1 MGVTKI
7 LSDQFHSRKLI
18 WSLAKN
24 DFKTRYVGSYFGL
37 VWEILQPL
45 SLIFIFWFLFGF
57 IFHNSTPEGI
67 PFLPWLI
74 VGLIP
79 WFFFSDAW
87 MNATN
92 SFIQYSYLVKKMVF
106 QTSVIP
112 TVKILSSLFT
122 SLIFHAILLVVL
134 LMTPGIS
141 FHFSGLAVIYFFFC
155 TIVLVTGLSF
165 LTSSVLVFFKDT
177 RQILNI
183 VLQMGVY
190 LTPIL
195 WNKNLITGKDM
206 HWVVQL
212 NQLNPMSYVVDGY
225 RSALLQGGYS
235 LDLTSTLI
243 FWVITLVIL
252 TIGIAAYSR
261 LRPHFADVL

>member
-1 MGVTKI
+1 MSRIAIIREDVIRNARYDRTMSVSSI
-7 LSDQFHSRKLI
+7 LREQARSRKLI
-18 WSLAKN
+18 WTLAKN
-24 DFKTRYVGSYFGL
+24 DFKTRYIGSYFGL

-57 IFHNSTPEGI
+57 IFHNTSPDGM

-122 SLIFHAILLVVL
+122 SMIFHVILLIVL
-134 LMTPGIS
+134 LITPEISLQISGI
-141 FHFSGLAVIYFFFC
+141 AVVYFFFC
-155 TIVLVTGLSF
+155 TLVLVTGLSF

-177 RQILNI
+177 RQIIAI
-183 VLQMGVY
+183 VVQMGV
-190 LTPIL
+190 
-195 WNKNLITGKDM
+195 
-206 HWVVQL
+206 
-212 NQLNPMSYVVDGY
+212 
-225 RSALLQGGYS
+225 
-235 LDLTSTLI
+235 
-243 FWVITLVIL
+243 
-252 TIGIAAYSR
+252 
-261 LRPHFADVL
+261 